1 MRTGLTL
8 SLAAGAVAL
17 ALLLPAGGAGA
28 APVSGASNV
37 PVAAQDL
44 GSVEQARTVCRRWW
58 NGHRWVQRCAWVG
71 PHRYYGP
78 GPFYHRHYRYNRW

>member
-1 MRTGLTL
+1 
-8 SLAAGAVAL
+8 
-17 ALLLPAGGAGA
+17 
-28 APVSGASNV
+28 VSGASNV
-37 PVAAQDL
+37 PAAAQDL